1 MNNQTFASILNR
13 DREPQDLQAIGV
25 ASKLSVSR
33 EREPQELQ
41 DIELQNTATL
51 IAANIIIACFDLTLA
66 LYRALLRFIFA
77 VVYAAVGFVNDV
89 LFCWRR

>member
-33 EREPQELQ
+33 EQEPQELQ

-51 IAANIIIACFDLTLA
+51 IVANIIIAFFDLTIA
-66 LYRALLRFIFA
+66 IYRALLRLAFA
-77 VVYAAVGFVNDV
+77 VVYAISGFVSDIW
-89 LFCWRR
+89 FCWRR